1 MPFCPFCGTSVKDQH
16 KFCPNCG
23 NQLEQV
29 TPRPVEVSQPVQSPQ
44 QAYAP
49 AQPYYAPPPA
59 PQSMPYQ
66 VQGETIRALIPNLM
80 VSKSLGR
87 VDTYNLIVYERR
99 SIFAKLTNEVMNN
112 AIKRRRAKAEDEGKG
127 FFGKWKAQMQ
137 GFNIYT
143 DGYSEMTSDQILAET
158 QGNWAIDNSAI
169 RGMKFSADNDD
180 EGGQNFFY
188 VELTTM
194 TGKLNFK
201 TTYDAKSLFNNAY
214 SSR

>member
-1 MPFCPFCGTSVKDQH
+1 MPFCPFCGTPVKEQH

-29 TPRPVEVSQPVQSPQ
+29 TPKPATAPQPTQQYSPPS
-44 QAYAP
+44 APYA
-49 AQPYYAPPPA
+49 QEPPPT
-59 PQSMPYQ
+59 PQPIQYQ
-66 VQGETIRALIPNLM
+66 PQGETIRAIIPNLM

-87 VDTYNLIVYERR
+87 VDTYNLIVYESR
-99 SIFAKLTNEVMNN
+99 SIIAKLTNEVMNN
-112 AIKRRRAKAEDEGKG
+112 TIKRRRSKAEAEGKG

-143 DGYSEMTSDQILAET
+143 DAYPEMKPEQILAET
-158 QGNWAIDNSAI
+158 QGNYAIDNSAI
-169 RGMKFSADNDD
+169 RGMKFSEDNND
-180 EGGQNFFY
+180 EGGQSFYY
-188 VELTTM
+188 VELNTV

-214 SSR
+214 GSR